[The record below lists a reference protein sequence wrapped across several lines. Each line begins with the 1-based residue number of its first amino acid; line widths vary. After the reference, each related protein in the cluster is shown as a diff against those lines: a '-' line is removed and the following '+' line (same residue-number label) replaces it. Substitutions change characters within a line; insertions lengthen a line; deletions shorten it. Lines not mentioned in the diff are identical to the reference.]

1 MLKMRFLRIS
11 EFGRPTHE
19 ALASRSPRSRVAIS
33 ALFALLATQNCSPDS
48 ASRWT
53 DRPGEAPLCRVGDYR
68 CGPELERCEED
79 ADGLVWTELENCS
92 EQGLVCSFSLG
103 ACTTCVPES
112 TGCDETTV
120 LHCRD
125 DGSGFDRGE
134 TCDTE
139 LGQACRDGGCQNLCA
154 LASEHR
160 SNVGCEYWAVD
171 LDNARVDDTLNAA
184 AQQFAVIV
192 SNVQPDAVA
201 DVTIEQDD
209 TAPGEANDPIVV
221 ARATIPPRSLRIFQ
235 LGPRE
240 VDGSEPGE
248 FNSGTHT
255 AHTRSAYRIRATF
268 PVVAYQFNPLENVGV
283 FSNDASLLRPVE
295 AVNPRGDEMLDAYVA
310 LGWPQTI
317 ATTEDPRTNFS
328 SANPIDLR
336 AFLSIVGTRPDTRV
350 RIRPTARVLGAP
362 GIPETDVDG
371 ELEVTLDP
379 YDVLNLETDDFRADL
394 TGTVISANGPIIVF
408 TGSEASDAPYFD
420 TLSDRYCCADHLEE
434 QIDHLRTA
442 GKNFIA
448 SPTPNRTRAVRAAGA
463 AIGIAEQSDYFRI
476 VATTG
481 AGAHITTSLASAPS
495 LELVSRGDY
504 VDLASS
510 EPFVISSDSPV
521 MLMSVSPSQQAAG
534 IPNDLPGGDPSLI
547 VIPPLEQFRTSYV
560 FQTPFQY
567 AFDFVRIIAPEDAI
581 IVFDS
586 RNLEEMGCTTVTA
599 GELEAPIGN
608 PARFVVHTCQ
618 LDFPTI
624 DPNLRPP
631 DNVIESGTA
640 DGVHIIEADR
650 KIGVLVNGF
659 DTFVGYAYAAGTELE
674 FIVER

>member
-1 MLKMRFLRIS
+1 
-11 EFGRPTHE
+11 
-19 ALASRSPRSRVAIS
+19 LASRTRRSTVAFS
-33 ALFALLATQNCSPDS
+33 AIFALLSTQHCSPDS
-48 ASRWT
+48 ASRWNGRASET
-53 DRPGEAPLCRVGDYR
+53 PLCRVDEYR
-68 CGPELERCEED
+68 CAPELERCEEGP
-79 ADGLVWTELENCS
+79 DGLVWNELEDCS
-92 EQGLVCSFSLG
+92 ERGLVCAAPLR
-103 ACTTCVPES
+103 ACATCIPET
-112 TGCDETTV
+112 TGCDDTTV
-120 LHCRD
+120 LHCRE

-134 TCDTE
+134 TCDPE
-139 LGQACRDGGCQNLCA
+139 LGEACRAGGCQNLCA
-154 LASEHR
+154 LAADHR

-192 SNVQPDAVA
+192 SNVQPDATA

-209 TAPGEANDPIVV
+209 SAPGEANDPIVV
-221 ARATIPPRSLRIFQ
+221 ARATIPPLSLRVFQ

-240 VDGSEPGE
+240 VDGSAPGE

-255 AHTRSAYRIRATF
+255 ALTRSAYRIRATF

-295 AVNPRGDEMLDAYVA
+295 AVTPQADEMLDAYVA

-317 ATTEDPRTNFS
+317 ATTDDPRTNFS
-328 SANPIDLR
+328 SRDPIDLR
-336 AFLSIVGTRPDTRV
+336 AFLSIVGTRPETRV
-350 RIRPTARVLGAP
+350 RVRPSTRVLGAP
-362 GIPETDVDG
+362 GIPETDADG
-371 ELEVTLDP
+371 ELEVTLDM

-394 TGTVISANGPIIVF
+394 TGTVIAADGPIIVF

-434 QIDHLRTA
+434 QIDHLQTA

-463 AIGIAEQSDYFRI
+463 AIGIAEQWDYFRI
-476 VATTG
+476 LATSE
-481 AGAHITTSLASAPS
+481 AGARITTSLDGHPS
-495 LELVSRGDY
+495 LELFSRGDY
-504 VDLASS
+504 VDIASS

-567 AFDFVRIIAPEDAI
+567 AFDFVRIVAPEDAI

-599 GELEAPIGN
+599 GDIEAAIGN
-608 PARFVVHTCQ
+608 PTRFVVHTCQ